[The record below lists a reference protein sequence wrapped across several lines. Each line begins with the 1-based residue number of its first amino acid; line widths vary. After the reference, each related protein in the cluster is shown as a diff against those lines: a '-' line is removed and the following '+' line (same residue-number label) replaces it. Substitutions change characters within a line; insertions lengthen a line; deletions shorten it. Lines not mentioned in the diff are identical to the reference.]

1 MSTEQVVTYRKP
13 AFIEK
18 AQADLIAAI
27 EDFIVKQADVGLPE
41 RDIVGLSQT
50 QIDAINQLKQGIGK
64 FDPNLTAALDAIQKG
79 TAVAEQAR
87 PDFTTKGQA
96 LIDDAIKTR
105 FDPSKDIDPF
115 MDQYDKFVIDEINK
129 QAALSA
135 KKVDDA
141 ATKVGAFGGD
151 REAVSKALIED
162 ARLSAIGK
170 TRADTFDRALKAALG
185 TFGQEESE
193 KLKGAQLAPYFTS
206 ADSKA
211 QSDQAKS
218 LLAAGQVGGG
228 LVSLANKLGLSDIS
242 ALLGAGS
249 LEQKAAQDAANIEFQ
264 NIMAAQDRPLSLFG
278 FLSDVIS
285 GLPSD
290 QGTQIRQQYG
300 SETSPL
306 QTALGFGSAAMGI
319 PGLVKDGGDMG
330 MIEKGI
336 MALQHGS
343 KS

>member
-18 AQADLIAAI
+18 AQADLIKAI
-27 EDFIVKQADVGLPE
+27 EDFIAKDAAKGLPE

-50 QIDAINQLKQGIGK
+50 QKDAIAKLKQGLGS
-64 FDPNLTAALDAIQKG
+64 FDPALTDALDAITKG
-79 TAVAEQAR
+79 TDVAAAKR
-87 PDFTTKGQA
+87 PDFTAAGQK
-96 LIDDAIKTR
+96 LIDDAIATK
-105 FDPSKDIDPF
+105 FDVTKDVDPF
-115 MDQYDKFVIDEINK
+115 MDQYNKFVIDEINK
-129 QAALSA
+129 QAALSG
-135 KKVDDA
+135 KKIDDA

-151 REAVSKALIED
+151 REAVAKAQLDE
-162 ARLSAIGK
+162 ARLAAIGK
-170 TRADTFDRALKAALG
+170 TQADTFERALKSALG
-185 TFGQEESE
+185 VFGQEESE

-211 QSDQAKS
+211 QTDQAKS
-218 LLAAGQVGGG
+218 LIAAGQVGGG
-228 LVSLANKLGLSDIS
+228 LASLASKLGLADIS

-264 NIMAAQDRPLSLFG
+264 NIMAAQERPLSLFG
-278 FLSDVIS
+278 FLSDVVS

-290 QGTQIRQQYG
+290 QGTQIRQEFG
-300 SETSPL
+300 SDTSPL
-306 QTALGFGSAAMGI
+306 QTALGFGSAALGI
-319 PGLVKDGGDMG
+319 PGLAKDGGDMG